1 MRNRNEGKDI
11 HLSKLPHSCVTEEQM
26 QRWLTLSKDMKKMGL
41 NWITA
46 REEEIKHKLRWVADF
61 GSLSWCNWCRRS
73 ELKETWHKTECT
85 LWADLRRSCFIKDT
99 GMGMKGSWKVLL
111 GLKNRQFDCWG
122 LKTGSVICASC
133 LFPGWLWCY
142 SSVRARGPVKVDDL
156 WLNRGVLGSLWWE
169 CSSWQ

>member
-1 MRNRNEGKDI
+1 
-11 HLSKLPHSCVTEEQM
+11 
-26 QRWLTLSKDMKKMGL
+26 MGL

-99 GMGMKGSWKVLL
+99 GMGMKRSWKVLL

-122 LKTGSVICASC
+122 LIWFVDLCFLFVSRLVVMLFICPCKRTSEGWWPVAESWCFRISLMRVFVMTIGSTNLARLHTWKT
-133 LFPGWLWCY
+133 
-142 SSVRARGPVKVDDL
+142 RAHNPDGT
-156 WLNRGVLGSLWWE
+156 SLISPW
-169 CSSWQ
+169 